1 MRAILT
7 NQTTIDEL
15 LHADPCLKKLFDDVD
30 QNLFDLPP
38 KSPYSALIGAIVG
51 QKIRF
56 TQARD
61 IRSKLY
67 KTLGSVEFQPADT
80 QSLTNDQLTHI
91 IGLDERQIQILR
103 RVEKWCLDHNDWATP
118 DGLAQM
124 QRQING
130 IGPWTI
136 QVVKLTMLS
145 DLDIFPTNDVF
156 INERLKRLYNLPK
169 RPTPAQVQE
178 MAEKWA
184 PYRSIV
190 CWWLWRW
197 F

>member
-7 NQTTIDEL
+7 NQTILDEL
-15 LHADPCLKKLFDDVD
+15 IRNDAQLQILFDAVD
-30 QNLFDLPP
+30 PNLFDLPT

-56 TQARD
+56 TQARE
-61 IRSKLY
+61 IRSRLY
-67 KTLGSVEFQPADT
+67 KTLGSVEFQPGDT
-80 QSLTNDQLTHI
+80 QSLTNDQLTTV

-103 RVEKWCLDHNDWATP
+103 RVEKWCLDHTDWP
-118 DGLAQM
+118 NELDQM
-124 QRQING
+124 QHQING

-156 INERLKRLYNLPK
+156 INERLKRLYKLPN
-169 RPTPAQVQE
+169 RPSPAQVQE
-178 MAEKWA
+178 MSEKWA